1 MRVGM
6 ICSVTGEVDCPNY
19 IDGLCNL
26 KRRLNLCERRE
37 ACKRLRHCPKN
48 EAAAIE
54 CERLRGVISKVRATL
69 EDFRMEAAK

>member
-6 ICSVTGEVDCPNY
+6 ICSVNGTVDCPEY
-19 IDGLCNL
+19 VDGLCRL

-48 EAAAIE
+48 DPDVRE

-69 EDFRMEAAK
+69 EDFRLEGAK